1 MASLTT
7 PHALFAN
14 ARARQCYDRRR
25 DPMTRAH
32 ARDDSSSST
41 TRRKALLLSTL
52 LATTTTATAPAIAAL
67 VDAESAQRV
76 FAQVSTAIVAIA
88 EVKPSGEVV
97 SRGSGVAW
105 STSADACY
113 IATNAHCI
121 ASSTGS
127 GKSSAGTLCLYF
139 NDGSKNGVS
148 VPLTG
153 KSEYY
158 VDGGRDVGFIRV
170 DAEDFP
176 KDFIPPKAAIF
187 GTSKGL
193 IVGQGVFA
201 LGCAQDMTPTL
212 HGGVISG
219 LGRRVPSKRGGNL
232 AGLIQTDA
240 VVSESTSGGALCDSG
255 GRVIG
260 LLVTS
265 YGTTKVNGV
274 NFAIPIDV
282 ARLVADSM

>member
-1 MASLTT
+1 
-7 PHALFAN
+7 
-14 ARARQCYDRRR
+14 
-25 DPMTRAH
+25 MTRAH
-32 ARDDSSSST
+32 GCEEPRDETATT
-41 TRRKALLLSTL
+41 TRREALLLSTM
-52 LATTTTATAPAIAAL
+52 LATTTTTTTSVASSANAAL
-67 VDAESAQRV
+67 IDSESAQQV
-76 FAQVSTAIVAIA
+76 FAQVSPAIVAIA
-88 EVKPSGEVV
+88 ELKPSGEVV

-105 STSADACY
+105 STSTDACY

-121 ASSTGS
+121 ASSAGS
-127 GKSSAGTLCLYF
+127 GNSGSGLCLYF
-139 NDGSKNGVS
+139 NNGTKKAVQ

-158 VDGGRDVGFIRV
+158 VDAGRDVGFIRV
-170 DAEDFP
+170 DAADFP
-176 KDFIPPKAAIF
+176 ADFTPPKAASF

-193 IVGQGVFA
+193 VVGQGVFA
-201 LGCAQDMTPTL
+201 LGCAQDMTATL

-232 AGLIQTDA
+232 AGLIQTEA
-240 VVSESTSGGALCDSG
+240 VVSESTSGGALCDSA